1 MFICCHP
8 EVGIV
13 TLTTKAG
20 TPGAHKLNPNT
31 DEQKELLRFHTAAV
45 ALETHRDPWTPCGEH
60 PMRCPQR
67 PQALLQQLAT
77 FHLTDQRGDHQG
89 SRVSAVGSVREGN
102 GVSRRATSG
111 GSLGE
116 EQERL
121 KSQREQR

>member
-1 MFICCHP
+1 M
-8 EVGIV
+8 
-13 TLTTKAG
+13 LS
-20 TPGAHKLNPNT
+20 PNT
-31 DEQKELLRFHTAAV
+31 SEKKKELLRFHTAAV
-45 ALETHRDPWTPCGEH
+45 ALEIHRDPRTPCGEH

-77 FHLTDQRGDHQG
+77 FHLTDQREDHQG

-102 GVSRRATSG
+102 GISRRATSG

-116 EQERL
+116 DQEGL